1 MGDFNL
7 EPNDPSM
14 KSFLNSDSFRNLI
27 KINTFN
33 PIQDGGMKRAF
44 SSSFSAVTSTNVRI
58 SP

>member
-7 EPNDPSM
+7 ELNDPSM
-14 KSFLNSDSFRNLI
+14 KNFLNSESFRNLI

-33 PIQDGGMKRAF
+33 PIQDGVMKRAF
-44 SSSFSAVTSTNVRI
+44 SSSFFAVTSTNVGI